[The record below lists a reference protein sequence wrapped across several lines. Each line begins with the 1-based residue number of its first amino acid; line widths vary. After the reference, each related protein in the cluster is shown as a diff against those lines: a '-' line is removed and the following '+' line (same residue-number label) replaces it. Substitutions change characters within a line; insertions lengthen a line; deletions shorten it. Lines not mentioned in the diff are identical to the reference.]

1 MKKRYYVGVLCLA
14 AGLALTAC
22 GGQEAGNRSGESIVS
37 EESSQESASV
47 FEDVVQMS
55 SSDENNAEEES
66 AEEVDELAA
75 YRETA
80 KKILGKTEEL
90 FRALKAGDVAK
101 VVELGYPE
109 DDITKSLANAVDSEK
124 AKQIMQT
131 VYADLCYEIREQD
144 IEYLAGQLYEL
155 ADENYDED
163 EEGSLSLECF
173 AYRWMLNFKLTA
185 LDYFADG
192 VIVPKNFKPA
202 SEEEAFAIL
211 NHALSKTPLTF
222 MHSINI
228 TVPDKEGNFYF
239 LYEDDNL
246 FEDAGME
253 YLGRAYEEEM
263 AAYYVSKLMDVI
275 SDYQIGDTTA
285 IYESN
290 NDLYVEATR
299 LAKEKR
305 FEEITD
311 LLENSDVAECDFRE
325 QLGSY
330 ADLNDA
336 QKAFVDEY
344 VTKIEVVVTDYSW
357 VPANGIKERAGGIN
371 LLSPELE
378 FFGKPLEAFAEEH
391 KIQNSSSYFY
401 YSSSSPKTLDGAL
414 LYDYY
419 CAIRYAKDTIQ

>member
-144 IEYLAGQLYEL
+144 IEYLAGQLY
-155 ADENYDED
+155 
-163 EEGSLSLECF
+163 
-173 AYRWMLNFKLTA
+173 AYSHL
-185 LDYFADG
+185 
-192 VIVPKNFKPA
+192 
-202 SEEEAFAIL
+202 
-211 NHALSKTPLTF
+211 
-222 MHSINI
+222 
-228 TVPDKEGNFYF
+228 
-239 LYEDDNL
+239 
-246 FEDAGME
+246 
-253 YLGRAYEEEM
+253 
-263 AAYYVSKLMDVI
+263 
-275 SDYQIGDTTA
+275 
-285 IYESN
+285 
-290 NDLYVEATR
+290 
-299 LAKEKR
+299 
-305 FEEITD
+305 
-311 LLENSDVAECDFRE
+311 
-325 QLGSY
+325 
-330 ADLNDA
+330 
-336 QKAFVDEY
+336 
-344 VTKIEVVVTDYSW
+344 
-357 VPANGIKERAGGIN
+357 
-371 LLSPELE
+371 
-378 FFGKPLEAFAEEH
+378 
-391 KIQNSSSYFY
+391 
-401 YSSSSPKTLDGAL
+401 
-414 LYDYY
+414 
-419 CAIRYAKDTIQ
+419 

>member
-14 AGLALTAC
+14 AGIALTAC
-22 GGQEAGNRSGESIVS
+22 GGEKAGTSSGESIVS

-47 FEDVVQMS
+47 FEDVAQMS
-55 SSDENNAEEES
+55 SSNENVAEEES
-66 AEEVDELAA
+66 NEEVDELAT

-90 FRALKAGDVAK
+90 FRALKAGDVSK
-101 VVELGYPE
+101 VVELGYPK
-109 DDITKSLANAVDSEK
+109 DDITKSLANVVDSEK

-131 VYADLCYEIREQD
+131 VYADLCYEIRESD
-144 IEYLAGQLYEL
+144 VENLAQELYNIAGMEF
-155 ADENYDED
+155 DED

-173 AYRWMLNFKLTA
+173 AYRWMLNFKLSA
-185 LDYFADG
+185 LDYFEDG
-192 VIVPKNFKPA
+192 STVPKDFMPA

-211 NHALSKTPLTF
+211 KHGLSKTPLTF
-222 MHSINI
+222 KHSINI
-228 TVPDKEGNFYF
+228 TMPDKDGNFYF
-239 LYEDDNL
+239 LYEDDYL

-263 AAYYVSKLMDVI
+263 TAFYVKKLMDVI
-275 SDYQIGDTTA
+275 SDARIGDTTA
-285 IYESN
+285 KYESN

-299 LAKEKR
+299 LAKEKK

-311 LLENSDVAECDFRE
+311 LLENSEVTECDYR
-325 QLGSY
+325 QMMGSY

-336 QKAFVDEY
+336 QKAFVDDY
-344 VTKIEVVVTDYSW
+344 VTKIEVLVIDYSW
-357 VPANGIKERAGGIN
+357 VPADGIKERAGGVN
-371 LLSPELE
+371 LLAPELE

-391 KIQNSSSYFY
+391 KIQNDSSYFY
-401 YSSSSPKTLDGAL
+401 YSSSSPKTLDNAL

-419 CAIRYAKDTIQ
+419 CAIRYAKNHIQ

>member
-173 AYRWMLNFKLTA
+173 AYRWMLNFGLTS

-325 QLGSY
+325 QFGSY

-357 VPANGIKERAGGIN
+357 VPADGIKERAGGIN

-391 KIQNSSSYFY
+391 NIQNGSSYFY
-401 YSSSSPKTLDGAL
+401 YSSSSPKTLDNAL